1 MYKNI
6 TYFLLSSAVVLSGD
20 NISG

>member
-1 MYKNI
+1 
-6 TYFLLSSAVVLSGD
+6 VLSGD